1 MKHELKNKFRV
12 LFILFY
18 DLQKKGFGGKVR
30 PYGTPLDRKIKPSK
44 SSGDYLRVT
53 LARGNFQAKLYK
65 LNCS

>member
-12 LFILFY
+12 LFILSY

-30 PYGTPLDRKIKPSK
+30 PYRTLHDRQIKPSE

-53 LARGNFQAKLYK
+53 QLLWQEETSK
-65 LNCS
+65 LNSIN